1 VIIPPILRLTLYG
14 LGGCLL
20 LGFLLPFSS
29 KNWIGT
35 TWPWL
40 LPVMNYWKSP
50 GLLLCLFA
58 LSLLLQTCVIGL
70 HALVGEAQGLSL
82 PLEYYFVFAPLVV
95 AISMIPI
102 SLNGLGLR
110 EGAYVFFLQQAGVP
124 IEVGMAFGLSW
135 FLILFVSGLAGGIAW
150 IGSTERLTD
159 MK

>member
-1 VIIPPILRLTLYG
+1 LVI
-14 LGGCLL
+14 
-20 LGFLLPFSS
+20 
-29 KNWIGT
+29 
-35 TWPWL
+35 
-40 LPVMNYWKSP
+40 
-50 GLLLCLFA
+50 
-58 LSLLLQTCVIGL
+58 
-70 HALVGEAQGLSL
+70 
-82 PLEYYFVFAPLVV
+82 

>member
-1 VIIPPILRLTLYG
+1 
-14 LGGCLL
+14 
-20 LGFLLPFSS
+20 
-29 KNWIGT
+29 
-35 TWPWL
+35 
-40 LPVMNYWKSP
+40 M
-50 GLLLCLFA
+50 CLFA